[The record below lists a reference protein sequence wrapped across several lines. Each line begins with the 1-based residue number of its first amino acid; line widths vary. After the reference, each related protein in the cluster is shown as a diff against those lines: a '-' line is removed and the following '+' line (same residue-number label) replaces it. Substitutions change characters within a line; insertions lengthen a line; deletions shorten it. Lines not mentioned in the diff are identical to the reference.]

1 MFVLAMEILLENYM
15 EQLLEVLGIASSP
28 GAVIAGVLCVT
39 LLGCFIIYLVWR
51 YAVLA
56 TVKRYNKRHPKIWIS
71 MLLDSNV
78 FTYLILVVQGVIVNI
93 QVQLWVLGGHLIYK
107 ILDVSTRL
115 WIMIFG
121 FMTFLAF
128 INIII
133 RFTNRSSL
141 SRKIPLQGIA
151 QAVKL
156 ILFVVFIVLLVSI
169 LLGRSPALLL
179 SGLGAMTAVLMLV
192 FKDPIMGLVSGLQ
205 LSSYSLLSVGDWVE
219 MPKYNVDG
227 SVMEIGLTTVKVRN
241 WDNTILSI
249 PTYALMSDSF
259 KNWRGMQESG
269 GRRIKRSLNIDVSS
283 VHFLTDEE
291 FSHLQQAH
299 MLTNYL
305 EVKTAEIEAFNRFL
319 QIDDSGFTGNG
330 RHLTNVGTFRAYLQ
344 SYLENNPNIRNDM
357 TLMVRQLAPASE
369 GLPLEL
375 YCFTNTTDWVAYE
388 AIQSDIFDHI
398 FSVLPEFGLRA
409 FQAPSGSDFR
419 SLSG

>member
-1 MFVLAMEILLENYM
+1 M
-15 EQLLEVLGIASSP
+15 EVLLGILGVTSSP

-39 LLGCFIIYLVWR
+39 VLGCAIIYLLWR
-51 YAVLA
+51 YVVLA

-71 MLLDSNV
+71 MFLDSNV
-78 FTYLILVVQGVIVNI
+78 FTYLVLVVQGVIVNI
-93 QVQLWVLGGHLIYK
+93 QVQLWMLGGHLIYK

-115 WIMIFG
+115 WIMIFT
-121 FMTFLAF
+121 FMTFLA
-128 INIII
+128 ILNIII

-179 SGLGAMTAVLMLV
+179 SGVGAMTAVMMLI
-192 FKDPIMGLVSGLQ
+192 FKDPIMGFVSGLQ
-205 LSSYSLLSVGDWVE
+205 LSSYNLLAVGDWLE
-219 MPKYNVDG
+219 MPKYNADG

-283 VHFLTDEE
+283 VHFLTGEE
-291 FSHLQQAH
+291 FSHLQRAH

-305 EVKTAEIEAFNRFL
+305 EVKTAEIEAFNKSL
-319 QIDDSGFTGNG
+319 QIDDSEFAGNG

-344 SYLENNPNIRNDM
+344 SYLTNNPHIRNDM
-357 TLMVRQLAPASE
+357 MLMVRQLAPAAE
-369 GLPLEL
+369 GLPLEI

-398 FSVLPEFGLRA
+398 FAVLPEFGLRA
-409 FQAPSGSDFR
+409 FQAPSGNDFR
-419 SLSG
+419 NISN